1 MNKKTLY
8 SELQFKAIRSGGP
21 GGQHANK
28 VSSKI
33 ILFFDLKNS
42 NAFTEE
48 ELQLVFNNLKN
59 KLTKEN
65 ILILS
70 SEETRSQHKNKE
82 IVITK
87 FDQMIN
93 DALKIPKK
101 RKVTKPS
108 KASIKKRLESKKYQ
122 GFKKVSRRKPN
133 LPD

>member
-1 MNKKTLY
+1 LNQKILH
-8 SELQFKAIRSGGP
+8 SEIKFKAIRSGGP

-33 ILFFDLKNS
+33 VLFFDVQNS

-48 ELQLVFNNLKN
+48 ELNLVFKNLKT

-82 IVITK
+82 IILDK
-87 FDQMIN
+87 FDQIIKK
-93 DALKIPKK
+93 ALIIPKK
-101 RKVTKPS
+101 RKATKPS
-108 KASIKKRLESKKYQ
+108 RSSVKKRLENKKTHA
-122 GFKKVSRRKPN
+122 FKKMSRRKP
-133 LPD
+133 DMTD